1 MAINV
6 YIVVTMYIDRCVT
19 KRYGNEY
26 VRYLLRESFR
36 ENGRV
41 KKRTIANL
49 SECKREEI
57 EAMMLALKHKED
69 LTQLG
74 VAKDSVQVIQGVSIG
89 AIWVVH
95 QVAKELGIVGALGKD
110 RDGKLALWQV
120 IARVIDQGSRLSAAR
135 LANAHACAE
144 VVGVSGFNED
154 SLYYNLDWIAK
165 QQTCIEDNL
174 FKKNYPD
181 SKPSLYLYDVTSS
194 YFEGWHNELAAFGYN
209 RDGKKGKKQIV
220 VGLVCDEKGDPFS
233 IQVFKGNTS
242 DLNTFEEQIKKAQE
256 RFGAND
262 VTFVGDRG
270 MIKAAQIKQLSV
282 AGYYYIT
289 AITKPQ
295 IESLLNSDLLQMS
308 LFDQHVAEVI
318 AKDETRYIL
327 RRNPI
332 RTQEIRASRAAKL
345 ATITAKVNE
354 ANTYLEQHSRAN
366 AEKAQQRIQKHAEK
380 LKLGWISIKLS
391 SRNLTLVENKALLI
405 ETEKLDGCYVIKSNL
420 PQVKAD
426 KEVIHARYKDLAFVE
441 QAFRTS
447 KTNHLELR
455 PIFLRLAER
464 TKTHA
469 LIVMLAYKII
479 RKLCEAWHHLNLT
492 VQEGVN
498 ELSSLCLE
506 TININGATSYNSIPT
521 PRDSI
526 KALLHAL
533 NITLPNVLARNPIT
547 NKRVSTNT
555 KLQNRRNQSKN

>member
-1 MAINV
+1 
-6 YIVVTMYIDRCVT
+6 MYIDRCVT
-19 KRYGNEY
+19 KRDGNEY

-49 SECKREEI
+49 SECKKEEI

-74 VAKDSVQVIQGVSIG
+74 VTKNSVQVIQGVSIG
-89 AIWVVH
+89 AVWVVH
-95 QVAKELGIVGALGKD
+95 QVAKELGIIDALGKD

-120 IARVIDQGSRLSAAR
+120 IARIIDQGSRLSASR

-154 SLYYNLDWIAK
+154 SLYYNLDWIAE

-174 FKKNYPD
+174 FKKYYSN

-220 VGLVCDEKGDPFS
+220 VGLVCDEKGEPFS
-233 IQVFKGNTS
+233 IQVFKGNTP
-242 DLNTFEEQIKKAQE
+242 DLNTFEEQVKKVKE
-256 RFGAND
+256 RFGASN

-270 MIKAAQIKQLSV
+270 MIKAEQIKQLSV

-295 IESLLNSDLLQMS
+295 IESLLKSDLLQMS
-308 LFDQHVAEVI
+308 LFDEHVAEI
-318 AKDETRYIL
+318 LDKEETRYIL

-332 RTQEIRASRAAKL
+332 RAQEIRASRASKL
-345 ATITAKVNE
+345 ATITTKVNE
-354 ANTYLEQHSRAN
+354 ANTYLEQHSRAS
-366 AEKAQQRIQKHAEK
+366 AEKAQQRIQKHAER
-380 LKLGWISIKLS
+380 LKLRWVSIKLS
-391 SRNLTLVENKALLI
+391 SRNLTLAEDKTLLV

-426 KEVIHARYKDLAFVE
+426 KDVIHARYKDLAFVE

-464 TKTHA
+464 TKAHA
-469 LIVMLAYKII
+469 LVVMLAYKII
-479 RKLCEAWHHLNLT
+479 RKLREAWQHLNLT
-492 VQEGVN
+492 VQEGIS

-506 TININGATSYNSIPT
+506 TIIINRETSYNSIPT

-526 KALLHAL
+526 KQLLHAL
-533 NITLPNVLARNPIT
+533 NITLPSVLPLAP
-547 NKRVSTNT
+547 NKRVSTNV
-555 KLQNRRNQSKN
+555 KLQNRRNQQKN